1 MLDKTI
7 RYGYE
12 TWRAVLAL
20 VVLYAVAVAIFWI
33 AQHNGNLIVPV
44 MPTAGGYQPP
54 PVTQCTSVYPC
65 FYPIGYAID
74 TVIPII
80 NVHQATYWGP
90 NGHAVWGRALVAF
103 TWAGTALGWALAT
116 LAVAGY
122 TGLARNSDS
131 L

>member
-1 MLDKTI
+1 MKLQTQC
-7 RYGYE
+7 
-12 TWRAVLAL
+12 VLAD
-20 VVLYAVAVAIFWI
+20 
-33 AQHNGNLIVPV
+33 GNLIVPV
-44 MPTAGGYQPP
+44 MPTAGGHQPP